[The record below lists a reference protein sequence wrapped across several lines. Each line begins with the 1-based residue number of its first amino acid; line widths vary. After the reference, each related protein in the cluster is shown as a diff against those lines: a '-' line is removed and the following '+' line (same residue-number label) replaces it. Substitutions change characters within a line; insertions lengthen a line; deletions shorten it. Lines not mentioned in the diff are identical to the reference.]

1 MAQHPFHPSRRM
13 QDEKPESGLHP
24 PSLDGPGRGG
34 VQAANPNTYLFPA
47 TYEHCA
53 SPSVKKQKKDGQ
65 DIMTPLIKL
74 SRHWRL
80 HCGDK
85 RIKRQFFGGTFGVL
99 SLTPKAAKQR
109 LTRPKRAKE
118 EIRAMGR
125 QDTPV
130 HRAPATCQAARGARR
145 THLEPLLQRVRTC
158 PRRVW
163 ASSNADT

>member
-1 MAQHPFHPSRRM
+1 MA
-13 QDEKPESGLHP
+13 L
-24 PSLDGPGRGG
+24 GG
-34 VQAANPNTYLFPA
+34 VV
-47 TYEHCA
+47 
-53 SPSVKKQKKDGQ
+53 SKQLIQTLIYSLQRMSTVLVLRLKNKKKDGQ
-65 DIMTPLIKL
+65 DIVPPLVKL

-85 RIKRQFFGGTFGVL
+85 CIKRQFFGGTFGVL
-99 SLTPKAAKQR
+99 SLTPKAAKQH

>member
-1 MAQHPFHPSRRM
+1 MSKQLIQTLIYSLQRM
-13 QDEKPESGLHP
+13 STVLVLRLK
-24 PSLDGPGRGG
+24 
-34 VQAANPNTYLFPA
+34 N
-47 TYEHCA
+47 
-53 SPSVKKQKKDGQ
+53 KKKDGQ
-65 DIMTPLIKL
+65 DIVSPLVKL

-130 HRAPATCQAARGARR
+130 HRAPATCQAARGAR
-145 THLEPLLQRVRTC
+145 
-158 PRRVW
+158 
-163 ASSNADT
+163 